1 MKRLL
6 IISLIAAIGLFT
18 VLGCKSP
25 QKQQAGNDDPAAAI
39 IPDHHTSRTSLDWQ
53 GTYSGM
59 LPCADCEGIRTT
71 LILLDDHTYVL
82 KSFYIGMSG
91 QEDIQRGKFT
101 WNDAGSAIS
110 LSENGE
116 DAVQL
121 LVGENRLFVLD
132 REGNRIT
139 GDMAELYILSRVSE
153 EISHLLETDW
163 VLAELAGL
171 TAVKPGLS
179 GEAPTLMFDQLQ
191 SRVSGFAGCNRY
203 FGTFRLSE
211 NGGIHFSN
219 IGSTKMACDDME
231 LERVFLAALEIVDR
245 FDVRRDTLWLFN
257 PDHDDIAR
265 FVGAAH

>member
-1 MKRLL
+1 MLG
-6 IISLIAAIGLFT
+6 IFIFS
-18 VLGCKSP
+18 GCKSTQRQP
-25 QKQQAGNDDPAAAI
+25 AGNNDQSGAYP
-39 IPDHHTSRTSLDWQ
+39 PDHHTSRTSLDWQ
-53 GTYSGM
+53 GTYSGV
-59 LPCADCEGIRTT
+59 LPCADCEGIRAT
-71 LILLDDHTYVL
+71 LTLLDDHTYVL
-82 KSFYIGMSG
+82 KSFYIGMSE
-91 QEDIQRGKFT
+91 QEDIQRGKFS
-101 WNDAGSAIS
+101 WNDTGSAIS
-110 LSENGE
+110 LSENGK

-139 GDMAELYILSRVSE
+139 GDLAELYFLSRVSA
-153 EISHLLETDW
+153 EIILETNW

-171 TAVKPGLS
+171 PSVKSGLS

-231 LERVFLAALEIVDR
+231 VERKFLAALESVDR
-245 FDVRRDTLWLFN
+245 LEITGDTLMLSKSTYGV
-257 PDHDDIAR
+257 IAWFFPEAR
-265 FVGAAH
+265 